1 MAKRTKIN
9 LEPLYDYH
17 NAVKIAS
24 CDDFKITMVTKI
36 TEGGVPKTDFIVDV
50 KNKDGSTDSTR
61 FDKLGAVIAHLQ
73 LRGVY
78 SYPH

>member
-9 LEPLYDYH
+9 LDPLYDYH
-17 NAVKIAS
+17 NAVQIAS

-50 KNKDGSTDSTR
+50 KKPGALPNIGR
-61 FDKLGAVIAHLQ
+61 FNTLGEVIAYLQ
-73 LRGVY
+73 RNGAY